1 MTKNFSFNKENT
13 IAIEQIIKNYPEGR
27 QRSAILPLLTLAQKQ
42 NDGWLPLSAIEHVA
56 NILQMP
62 AIRVYEVASFYSMFN
77 LKPVGKYHLQICGT
91 TPCYL
96 RGAEKIRKICE
107 EKLNIKLGETTKDNL
122 FTLSEVE
129 CLGAC
134 TVAPVMQI
142 NNEQYYENLDEE
154 KLTELLNKL
163 KETGYA

>member
-1 MTKNFSFNKENT
+1 MTQIFSFNKENSLT
-13 IAIEQIIKNYPEGR
+13 TKQIIQRYPEGR

-42 NDGWLPLSAIEHVA
+42 NNAWLSMAAIEHVA
-56 NILQMP
+56 NILEIP
-62 AIRVYEVASFYSMFN
+62 AIKVYEIASFYSMFN
-77 LKPVGKYHLQICGT
+77 LRPVGKYHLQICGT

-107 EKLNIKLGETTKDNL
+107 KKLNIKLSETTQDKL

-134 TVAPVMQI
+134 SAAPVMQV

-154 KLTELLNKL
+154 KLLSLLDKFKNM
-163 KETGYA
+163 

>member
-1 MTKNFSFNKENT
+1 MTQIFSFNKEN
-13 IAIEQIIKNYPEGR
+13 ILAAKHIIQKYPEGR
-27 QRSAILPLLTLAQKQ
+27 QRSAILPLLSLAQKQ
-42 NDGWLPLSAIEHVA
+42 NNGWLSMSAMEHVA
-56 NILQMP
+56 NILEIP
-62 AIRVYEVASFYSMFN
+62 TIKVYEIASFYSMFN
-77 LKPVGKYHLQICGT
+77 LQPVGKYHLQICGT

-107 EKLNIKLGETTKDNL
+107 KKLNIKLGETTKDNL

-134 TVAPVMQI
+134 SVAPVMQV

-154 KLTELLNKL
+154 KLLALLDKFKNM
-163 KETGYA
+163 

>member
-1 MTKNFSFNKENT
+1 MTQIFSFNKENSL
-13 IAIEQIIKNYPEGR
+13 AAKQIIQKYPEGR
-27 QRSAILPLLTLAQKQ
+27 QRSAILPLLSLAQKQ
-42 NDGWLPLSAIEHVA
+42 NNGWLSMSSMEHVA
-56 NILQMP
+56 NILEIP
-62 AIRVYEVASFYSMFN
+62 TIKVYEIASFYSMFN
-77 LKPVGKYHLQICGT
+77 LQPVGKYHLQICGT

-107 EKLNIKLGETTKDNL
+107 KKLNIKLGETTKDNF

-134 TVAPVMQI
+134 SAAPVMQV

-154 KLTELLNKL
+154 KLEALLDKFKNM
-163 KETGYA
+163 